1 MGLQKVWK
9 DERVPLWL
17 RPYKITVLSSDS
29 GLIKPVLNTVS
40 LHQAKK
46 QVNAGQSLLNYFY
59 NEFGA
64 ANSEEFLTA
73 QRNFVESCAAYCV
86 ISYLIQ
92 VKDRHNGNILLDNQ
106 GHLIHIDYGFI
117 LSCSP
122 KNLGFENSPFKLTPE
137 FVEVMGGQGSDMFE
151 YFKILILQGLVAAR
165 KHSDKITTLV
175 DVMRAG
181 SQLPCFTSS
190 SATVQSMKQRFHLN
204 LTEDQLHSLVDT
216 MVEQSIHSLTT
227 KLYDGFQYLTN
238 GIL

>member
-1 MGLQKVWK
+1 
-9 DERVPLWL
+9 
-17 RPYKITVLSSDS
+17 
-29 GLIKPVLNTVS
+29 
-40 LHQAKK
+40 
-46 QVNAGQSLLNYFY
+46 
-59 NEFGA
+59 
-64 ANSEEFLTA
+64 
-73 QRNFVESCAAYCV
+73 
-86 ISYLIQ
+86 
-92 VKDRHNGNILLDNQ
+92 
-106 GHLIHIDYGFI
+106 
-117 LSCSP
+117 
-122 KNLGFENSPFKLTPE
+122 
-137 FVEVMGGQGSDMFE
+137 MGGQGSDMFE

-204 LTEDQLHSLVDT
+204 LTEDQLHALVDT